1 MTNHQN
7 RRPGFTELGTHK
19 ENTWVYIGRASAEMA
34 GKKRRERREKWR
46 ERREKWRGRRGKL
59 TFAVFFLFWHTAKTP
74 LPCSFLF

>member
-34 GKKRRERREKWR
+34 GKKRRESREKWR
-46 ERREKWRGRRGKL
+46 ERNGGKEERNGGEDEGN
-59 TFAVFFLFWHTAKTP
+59 
-74 LPCSFLF
+74 